1 MRKPRHA
8 TEMEGTNTQFQ
19 HTMYVNESPLEV
31 YPPALVALQ
40 PSQLILPEIET
51 SSPHQALLKLR
62 FIIKINNR
70 KPLHL
75 QVVMQQ

>member
-1 MRKPRHA
+1 MRKPRHP

-31 YPPALVALQ
+31 YPPALEE

-75 QVVMQQ
+75 RVVMQQ